1 MPTKSFPCNHCP
13 SLIVLVGEI
22 LRWSDYFE
30 AAFHSAEAFSLREL
44 WTNCQVAQSDRLI
57 DLVILR
63 AIGTA
68 N

>member
-1 MPTKSFPCNHCP
+1 VLLAIIPP
-13 SLIVLVGEI
+13 SLIVLAGGT

-30 AAFHSAEAFSLREL
+30 AALHSTEAFSLREL
-44 WTNCQVAQSDRLI
+44 WTNCQVGQSDRLI
-57 DLVILR
+57 DLVALR